1 MSITDLKLTE
11 KVKVFLRL
19 IENNENIKDACS
31 KAGIKV
37 SSKTIN
43 NSLI

>member
-1 MSITDLKLTE
+1 MSITQLELTE

-19 IENNENIKDACS
+19 IQNNENIKDACS

-37 SSKTIN
+37 STKTLFSN
-43 NSLI
+43 K